1 MTVLP
6 EVRALE
12 GYPVV
17 LPCTFSHPQHSQH
30 TSLQLLWRL
39 GHGQGASVLFR
50 CTSRTGAPSC
60 EPGPSRTSAPPK
72 ILSLWAEGSEQ
83 SGFTA
88 LCRVQGSP
96 PPDVQWLG
104 TEGSILEGSMLEGA
118 MLEGSHPLAQGS
130 RECFHTVS
138 QLRDVSPGQQYT
150 CSASNPLGK
159 DQAVLYVLPPRPHVG
174 GAFTPLLLLL
184 SLPLGA
190 KVLLL
195 LLLGGVWAV
204 HGVRCWRKMCSFAA
218 VLVPPAKAVLHT
230 HDGTLAVMHRAGL
243 PSSQLVSSTADPF
256 SQYHSPDMELRR
268 MPIHT
273 SCRLS
278 VLAWRTFLLIC
289 VWRMVSGKLTR
300 SSWSSVQFFRD
311 SRQPPAFVPIL
322 TISGDKT
329 QPLKSVWKSNRSR
342 AEVRPF
348 QILPE
353 CTLQRI
359 ISHTNTISEV
369 FVDHDHCVAIRLADG
384 VDDITGGEVRLWDE
398 IDEQA
403 RAVEDGATFGFN
415 QRRVHVEGL
424 DFAGVVL

>member
-1 MTVLP
+1 MTVQP

-60 EPGPSRTSAPPK
+60 EPGPQQDQRYRLEGNPREHDLSLRINSAALQDSGRYYCRVEVQGRDHVSFEDKIGTRLRVEAVSCLVCLVLLALVSLVSSSSFYGGLVPVPGVLDFPVPPSCGPAPPK

-104 TEGSILEGSMLEGA
+104 TEGSMLEGAMLEGA

-130 RECFHTVS
+130 RECFQTVS

-174 GAFTPLLLLL
+174 GASTPLLLLL

-204 HGVRCWRKMCSFAA
+204 HGVRCWRK
-218 VLVPPAKAVLHT
+218 
-230 HDGTLAVMHRAGL
+230 
-243 PSSQLVSSTADPF
+243 
-256 SQYHSPDMELRR
+256 
-268 MPIHT
+268 
-273 SCRLS
+273 
-278 VLAWRTFLLIC
+278 
-289 VWRMVSGKLTR
+289 
-300 SSWSSVQFFRD
+300 
-311 SRQPPAFVPIL
+311 
-322 TISGDKT
+322 
-329 QPLKSVWKSNRSR
+329 
-342 AEVRPF
+342 
-348 QILPE
+348 
-353 CTLQRI
+353 
-359 ISHTNTISEV
+359 
-369 FVDHDHCVAIRLADG
+369 
-384 VDDITGGEVRLWDE
+384 
-398 IDEQA
+398 
-403 RAVEDGATFGFN
+403 
-415 QRRVHVEGL
+415 
-424 DFAGVVL
+424 